1 MITRKTNHSI
11 RRLSVI
17 VVSSAGILCA
27 AALQPAMAQT
37 CAASNIRW
45 ASSSNTLYVSGA
57 VSCTLSQIRSFL
69 STSNTAL
76 SNVDPSNQVWLLRA
90 NLILQAGATLVLK
103 GSSAGGDVN
112 ELRLLS
118 NNSSATNSVI
128 YMRAQW
134 GKFDLDSVK
143 VTSWNEVAHG
153 PDTEYATYKRAYIHI
168 RSYLD
173 ADGVTPRESR
183 MDIKNSEV
191 AYLGYNA
198 AESYGL
204 VWKVYGSQ
212 AGIFDKVNVY
222 GDVVNSFI
230 HHNYFGAYSYGAY
243 KMLWDGNLFENN
255 VKYGLDPHDD
265 SDALTITNNTSR
277 YNGDHG
283 IICSK
288 RCDHL
293 YVARNIVYNN
303 NGNGIMLHRS
313 VTDSVVEYNEIY
325 NNSDAGVALFESFNN
340 TVSNNRIH
348 NNYRGVRLS
357 VGSYNNTVADN
368 IIENTGDIA
377 LYAYQGSD
385 APDVTDG
392 RPRDNVFKNNTVR
405 NTANYGIK
413 FSDADTNT
421 FESNVFEDVAKT
433 EFKRGVGN
441 ILKKNTL
448 PSLTQLATYGEAGF
462 PGATTI
468 TNSVPLVAKLD
479 GYSTAAFVD
488 VTGQIYDA
496 DISSDSTVVTAG
508 GSKLTLS
515 QANVGS
521 QTTVSPRPLWATL
534 TSGQAQI
541 AIGTWGTS
549 ATARKSW
556 TARADT
562 AGQLINFRVG
572 TLTAQQ
578 TYHVLKNGLTFA
590 TLVADSSGNVRFG
603 DTLSATAT
611 TSYTLQP

>member
-1 MITRKTNHSI
+1 MIPRTINRSRQRTN
-11 RRLSVI
+11 I
-17 VVSSAGILCA
+17 VLTSTAGILCA
-27 AALQPAMAQT
+27 AALQPAMAQI

-57 VSCTLSQIRSFL
+57 VTCSLSQIRSLL
-69 STSNTAL
+69 SASNTAL
-76 SNVDPSNQVWLLRA
+76 TNVDPSNRIWLLRA
-90 NLILQAGATLVLK
+90 NLLLQEGATLTLK
-103 GSSAGGDVN
+103 GSAAGGDVN

-118 NNSSATNSVI
+118 NNSSAANSVV

-134 GKFDLDSVK
+134 GKFDLDSVN
-143 VTSWNEVAHG
+143 VTSWNEVAQQ
-153 PDTEYATYKRAYIHI
+153 PDTEYATYRRAYIHI

-173 ADGVTPRESR
+173 ADGITPRESR

-198 AESYGL
+198 AEAYGL

-222 GDVVNSFI
+222 GDVVNSYI

-265 SDALTITNNTSR
+265 SDELTITNNTSR

-293 YVARNIVYNN
+293 YIARNIVHNN
-303 NGNGIMLHRS
+303 TGNGIMLHRS

-340 TVSNNRIH
+340 TISNNRIH

-357 VGSYNNTVADN
+357 VGSYNNTIADN
-368 IIENTGDIA
+368 TIENTGDIA

-385 APDVTDG
+385 TPDVTDG

-421 FESNVFEDVAKT
+421 FESNVFEGVAKT

-441 ILKKNTL
+441 TLTKNIL

-462 PGATTI
+462 PGSTTI
-468 TNSVPLVAKLD
+468 TSGVPLIAKLD
-479 GYSTAAFVD
+479 GYSTAFFVD
-488 VTGQIYDA
+488 VTGQVYDA
-496 DISSDSTVVTAG
+496 DINSDSAVITTG
-508 GSKLTLS
+508 GAKLTLT
-515 QANVGS
+515 QASVGS
-521 QTTVSPRPLWATL
+521 QSTVSPRPLWATL

-541 AIGTWGTS
+541 SVGTWGTS
-549 ATARKSW
+549 ANASKSW
-556 TARADT
+556 TARADA
-562 AGQLINFRVG
+562 AGQFINFRVG
-572 TLTAQQ
+572 TLAAQQ
-578 TYHVLKNGLTFA
+578 TYHVLKNGLALA
-590 TLVADSSGNVRFG
+590 TLVSDSSGNVVFG
-603 DTLSATAT
+603 DTLSATST
-611 TSYTLQP
+611 TNYTLQP